1 MDKSRKREIL
11 RFIKFA
17 LFSASAGIL
26 EILAFTLLNELTP
39 WGYWA
44 CYLPALVLS
53 VVWNFTLNRRY
64 AFRAEGSYTRQ
75 MVLVFL
81 FYCVFT
87 PVSTLLGDWLADT
100 VGWNEY
106 LVTALNMIANFVLEF
121 LYDKLVVFRGKID
134 TNDVARRREASS
146 VDE

>member
-1 MDKSRKREIL
+1 MDKSKKREIL

-17 LFSASAGIL
+17 LFSASAGII
-26 EILAFTLLNELTP
+26 EILVFTLLNELTP

-87 PVSTLLGDWLADT
+87 PVSTLVGDWLADT

-134 TNDVARRREASS
+134 TNEVARRKEEAS